1 MLDSCKPELRNDVLE
16 GAVSPSAFVTT
27 HWSVVVAAGDVSSPH
42 GQAALENL
50 CRSYWQPL
58 YAYLLRQGRTPH
70 DAQDLTQE
78 FFAHFLEKSY
88 FRVAD
93 RARGR
98 FRSFLLTALKH
109 FVAHEWEKARA
120 VKRGGRQSFISWEE
134 QPEETR
140 PSLASGA
147 DLSPER
153 FYDQQ
158 WALTLLEQALDRL
171 GQESAANRKE
181 QQFERL
187 KAFLSNE
194 PGEGAYAAVA
204 AELGTSPGSV
214 AVAVH
219 RLRQRYGEL
228 VREEVANTVAKPEQV
243 EDELRYLIELIG

>member
-1 MLDSCKPELRNDVLE
+1 MQPELRKDVLE
-16 GAVSPSAFVTT
+16 GAASPSAFTTT
-27 HWSVVVAAGDVSSPH
+27 HWSVVVAAGDVSSPQ
-42 GQAALENL
+42 GRAALERL
-50 CRSYWQPL
+50 CRAYWQPL
-58 YAYLLRQGRTPH
+58 HAYLLRQGHTAH

-120 VKRGGRQSFISWEE
+120 VKRGGRHSFISWEE
-134 QPEETR
+134 QPEEMR
-140 PSLASGA
+140 ASLASGA
-147 DLSPER
+147 DLPPER

-158 WALTLLEQALDRL
+158 WALTLLEQALARL
-171 GQESAANRKE
+171 RQESAANGKE

-187 KAFLSNE
+187 KTFLSNE
-194 PGEGAYAAVA
+194 PGEGAYAAAA
-204 AELGTSPGSV
+204 AELGVSPGAV
-214 AVAVH
+214 AVGVH

-228 VREEVANTVAKPEQV
+228 VREEVANTVARREQI